1 VRAAQNARKFAF
13 ERASAK
19 MAGLK
24 EHRRVF
30 STVRRQPSAA
40 AMVPMAFTIVLQRAQ
55 LLL

>member
-1 VRAAQNARKFAF
+1 
-13 ERASAK
+13 
-19 MAGLK
+19 MAGLE

-40 AMVPMAFTIVLQRAQ
+40 ATVAMAFTIVLQSAQ